1 MIQAWE
7 FLQISSLLSKIF
19 GNKMSPTGAHS
30 NKMKLFSHC
39 IGTRVFLLFSLV
51 SSFISARSI
60 LQSRGS
66 SWSWSWSYG
75 SWIYKYL
82 CNQCLSPLTLW
93 VQNPVQGEVYS
104 IQHYVIKFVSNLA
117 AGQWFSPG
125 MPVSST
131 NKTDRHNIAEILLK
145 VALNT
150 LTLTLC
156 FRIDTI

>member
-7 FLQISSLLSKIF
+7 FSQISSLLSKMF
-19 GNKMSPTGAHS
+19 GNKMFPIGAHS
-30 NKMKLFSHC
+30 KKMKLFSHC

-82 CNQCLSPLTLW
+82 CLSPLMLW
-93 VQNPVQGEVYS
+93 VQNPIHGEVYS

-117 AGQWFSPG
+117 AGQCFSPG

-145 VALNT
+145 VVLNT

-156 FRIDTI
+156 FRTDTI